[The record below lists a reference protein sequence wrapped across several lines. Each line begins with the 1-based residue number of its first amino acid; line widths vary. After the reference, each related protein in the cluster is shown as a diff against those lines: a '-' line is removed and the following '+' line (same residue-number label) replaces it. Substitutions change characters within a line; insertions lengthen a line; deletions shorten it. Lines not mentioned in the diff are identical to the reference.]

1 MESQKGLGDLVAIA
15 FASVGIT
22 QDRAQL
28 AAAYVGMADC
38 GCGQRREHLN
48 AIGRRIGIGTGPL
61 NDSAS
66 PAQ

>member
-1 MESQKGLGDLVAIA
+1 MAIA

-28 AAAYVGMADC
+28 AAAYVGLADC

-61 NDSAS
+61 IEPAS
-66 PAQ
+66 PPQ